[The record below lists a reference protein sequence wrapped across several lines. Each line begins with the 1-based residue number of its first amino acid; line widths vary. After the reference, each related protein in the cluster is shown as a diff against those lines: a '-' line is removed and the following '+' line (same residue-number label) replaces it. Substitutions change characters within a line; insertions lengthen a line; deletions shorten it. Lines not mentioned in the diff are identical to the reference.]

1 MKEELIKLLQEKWV
15 PCRIETAE
23 HSQGVDAML
32 YVSVRDDR
40 VGAEVQVHGEP
51 ERVIKREMPYPLGAA
66 SKLISP
72 PQRSGSG

>member
-1 MKEELIKLLQEKWV
+1 MPIKHTGKGSQMKEELIKLLQEKWV

-51 ERVIKREMPYPLGAA
+51 VIKLAMP
-66 SKLISP
+66 
-72 PQRSGSG
+72 